1 MAADWRS
8 KLACTGMNPSTR
20 QGNQVSPHSLI
31 RPPALREGDC
41 IGLAAPASPIKR
53 EPFFEGVE
61 ILQSLGF
68 RVHYTPRIFDA
79 KRYLAGSD
87 SDRATE
93 LHDFFIHPDIKAIFC
108 CRGGYG
114 SQRLIP
120 HLNPEI
126 ITAHPK
132 IFLGYS
138 DVTSLLLYFYSRCHL
153 VTFHGPAVAG
163 DLHRGTEDDVL
174 RQLKGVLSGDEV
186 AMQAPAH
193 HPTSLTV
200 IRPGEAAGRLIGGCL
215 SLFVCSIGTPF
226 QPDLYDT
233 ILFLEDRNER
243 FYAIDRMLTYL
254 KLCGTFAGV
263 RGVIF
268 GHIEP
273 MSADRDHPY
282 GVVDVIADVLGDLN
296 IPILYGFPAGHGPQ
310 PLTLPFGVEAVIREN
325 RLVLS
330 ASAVVP
336 SSNEIE

>member
-1 MAADWRS
+1 M
-8 KLACTGMNPSTR
+8 L
-20 QGNQVSPHSLI
+20 PHLLI
-31 RPPALREGDC
+31 RPPALQEGDC

-53 EPFFEGVE
+53 ELFFEGVE
-61 ILQSLGF
+61 ILQALGF
-68 RVHYTPRIFDA
+68 RVHYTPRIFNA

-87 SDRATE
+87 IDRAAE
-93 LHDFFIHPDIKAIFC
+93 LHDFFINPDIKAIFC

-138 DVTSLLLYFYSRCHL
+138 DLTSLLLYFYSRCRL

-163 DLHRGTEDDVL
+163 DLHRGIEDAVL
-174 RQLKGVLSGDEV
+174 RQLKGVLTGDE
-186 AMQAPAH
+186 ASMQAPSH
-193 HPTSLTV
+193 HPALLTV
-200 IRPGEAAGRLIGGCL
+200 IRPGEAVGRLIGGCL

-226 QPDLYDT
+226 QPDLQDT

-254 KLCGTFAGV
+254 KLCGAFEGV
-263 RGVIF
+263 RGVVF
-268 GHIEP
+268 GHIDP
-273 MSADRDHPY
+273 MPADRNQSYD
-282 GVVDVIADVLGDLN
+282 VIDVIADVLGDLN
-296 IPILYGFPAGHGPQ
+296 IPILYGFPAGHCPQ
-310 PLTLPFGVEAVIREN
+310 ALTLPFGVEAAIREN

-330 ASAVVP
+330 APAVVP
-336 SSNEIE
+336 SCRGHQIE